1 MSVSDKNCLL
11 RRSLS
16 LIFSVLLVN
25 SITNA
30 QLSDDPRTQSLV
42 EAAQSKQK
50 EFSSELLGYTYTLKR
65 SMQEL
70 NDKGEIKKE
79 RVQVFQVFPVA
90 HGMPVIM
97 LLSENGKDLSPTQLA
112 KEKARANKE
121 WRKRKKDSEK
131 GEGQTELQET
141 PFFLQGSEFTMLRT
155 ERYNNS
161 DVIVLRFKPRRD
173 FNPAKDSEKFALSLE
188 GELWIDIAEKAI
200 VKLDAKLAESY
211 KTGLLGHISPLEPGT
226 SLIIES
232 SPISNDLWATTRIEF
247 IPGQINSLFSK
258 TVHYHRKQKDEM
270 SDYRP
275 FNKNSDDLFAN

>member
-1 MSVSDKNCLL
+1 M
-11 RRSLS
+11 
-16 LIFSVLLVN
+16 
-25 SITNA
+25 
-30 QLSDDPRTQSLV
+30 
-42 EAAQSKQK
+42 
-50 EFSSELLGYTYTLKR
+50 
-65 SMQEL
+65 
-70 NDKGEIKKE
+70 
-79 RVQVFQVFPVA
+79 
-90 HGMPVIM
+90 M
-97 LLSENGKDLSPTQLA
+97 LLSENGKDLSPAQLA

-131 GEGQTELQET
+131 DEGQTGLQET

-161 DVIVLRFKPRRD
+161 DVIVLRLKPRRD
-173 FNPAKDSEKFALSLE
+173 FKPARDSEKFASSLE

-211 KTGLLGHISPLEPGT
+211 KPGLLGHISPLEAGT
-226 SLIIES
+226 SLVIES

-247 IPGQINSLFSK
+247 MPGQIDSLFSK
-258 TVHYHRKQKDEM
+258 TVHYHHKQKDEL